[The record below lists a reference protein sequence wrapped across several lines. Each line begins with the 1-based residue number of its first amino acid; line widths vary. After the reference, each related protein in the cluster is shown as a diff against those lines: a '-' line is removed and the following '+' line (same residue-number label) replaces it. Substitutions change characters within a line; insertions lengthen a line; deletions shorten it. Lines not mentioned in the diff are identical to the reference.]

1 MNATSTRAVVRIAR
15 RNIGRSRWRSLLIS
29 LLVMLPV
36 ASMLGAAT
44 IVQTVTPTPERSVT
58 HQMGE
63 ADLLVYPAGS
73 GATGD
78 ALRAA
83 LPAGSRVEPVRI
95 AEGRLVLPGME
106 ASVTLRS
113 MDLGGLAK
121 GMVAIVDGRPPRN
134 PGEVA
139 ISASVASL
147 AAVGIGDSITLKGL
161 GSPTVVGLVEDQ
173 FDLKARVVLQDV
185 SAAAAAAA
193 EGQTNWLV
201 GLPPGTDVASLDLG
215 TDIAVPSSALFQ
227 STSRGAATMTNAGP
241 TPAIILLGGLALL
254 EAALV
259 ASAAFA
265 VSIRRR
271 QRELGLLAATG
282 AEPRHL
288 AGTVMA
294 EGALL
299 GGLGVLAGVIV
310 GLGGALAVSPWL
322 DQLTDRRNPPIGV
335 SPPWILVAGGI
346 GLFAALVT
354 AFVPAWTAA
363 RLPVLTAL
371 SGRRPGP
378 APARRTLSLGIV
390 MIGIAIALTSS
401 GAAMRL
407 RDPGSMSIVLLLAGA
422 VLGTLGFGACS
433 PWLLERLEKPAARLP
448 LASRIALRDTA
459 RARSRNGPI
468 VTALL
473 ASFAVTVALAAYSA
487 SQDATTAARW
497 RPWLLPDQ
505 IFMQGEGVARGGPE
519 AARALGAIAAGP
531 IPYAASAER
540 SVWIS
545 PGDSHDPNLSIL
557 NVTVGDVELLR
568 ALGAESATSD
578 LLGGAVVLLAEKP
591 TDVARV
597 TVHVMD
603 NQSAEVDSL
612 TLPARVV
619 VIGIDPHVGLAQMEL
634 GDLPGVVLSAE
645 TATRLG
651 VSGGLSDRYVIR
663 LGHPVTDADLA
674 RAAAIAAQYPDTY
687 ADASRGPSRPGEAFR
702 MAMLVASLL
711 FALSVTGLAVALGE
725 AESRPE
731 QRTLLALGADPRLRR
746 RIAAARAGVIAVLA
760 GALAV
765 PAGLLP
771 IWGLLSSRGAPLV
784 VPLPEVVAALA
795 VLPLLAMAGTL
806 VFSRPIPD
814 WSAFRNAAT

>member
-36 ASMLGAAT
+36 AAMLGAAT

-63 ADLLVYPAGS
+63 ADLLVYSAGS
-73 GATGD
+73 GATSD

-83 LPAGSRVEPVRI
+83 LPSGSRVEPVRV

-113 MDLGGLAK
+113 IDLGGLAK
-121 GMVAIVDGRPPRN
+121 GMLAIVDGRPPRN

-193 EGQTNWLV
+193 QGQTNWLV

-215 TDIAVPSSALFQ
+215 TDIAGPSSALFQ

-241 TPAIILLGGLALL
+241 TPAIVLLGGLALL

-282 AEPRHL
+282 AEPRDL

-299 GGLGVLAGVIV
+299 GGLGVLTGVIV
-310 GLGGALAVSPWL
+310 GVGGALAVSPWL

-335 SPPWILVAGGI
+335 APPWILVAGGI
-346 GLFAALVT
+346 GLFAALV
-354 AFVPAWTAA
+354 AALVPAWTAA

-407 RDPGSMSIVLLLAGA
+407 RDQGSMSSLLLLAGA
-422 VLGTLGFGACS
+422 ILGTLGFGACS

-473 ASFAVTVALAAYSA
+473 ASFAVTVALAAYLA

-505 IFMQGEGVARGGPE
+505 IFMQGEGVAHGGPE
-519 AARALGAIAAGP
+519 AARELGAIAAGP
-531 IPYAASAER
+531 ILGAGSADR

-545 PGDSHDPNLSIL
+545 PGDSHDPNLGIQ
-557 NVTVGDVELLR
+557 NVTVGDGELLK

-603 NQSAEVDSL
+603 NQGAEVDSL
-612 TLPARVV
+612 TLPARVA
-619 VIGIDPHVGLAQMEL
+619 VIGIGA
-634 GDLPGVVLSAE
+634 GDLPGAVLSAE

-651 VSGGLSDRYVIR
+651 VSAGSSDRYVIR

-674 RAAAIAAQYPDTY
+674 RAATIAAQYPGTR

-702 MAMLVASLL
+702 MAMLIASLL

-731 QRTLLALGADPRLRR
+731 QRTLLALGAEPRLRR

-771 IWGLLSSRGAPLV
+771 VWGLLSSRGAPLV

-795 VLPLLAMAGTL
+795 VLPLLSMAGTL
-806 VFSRPIPD
+806 LFSRPIPD

>member
-1 MNATSTRAVVRIAR
+1 
-15 RNIGRSRWRSLLIS
+15 
-29 LLVMLPV
+29 
-36 ASMLGAAT
+36 
-44 IVQTVTPTPERSVT
+44 
-58 HQMGE
+58 
-63 ADLLVYPAGS
+63 
-73 GATGD
+73 
-78 ALRAA
+78 
-83 LPAGSRVEPVRI
+83 
-95 AEGRLVLPGME
+95 
-106 ASVTLRS
+106 
-113 MDLGGLAK
+113 
-121 GMVAIVDGRPPRN
+121 
-134 PGEVA
+134 
-139 ISASVASL
+139 
-147 AAVGIGDSITLKGL
+147 
-161 GSPTVVGLVEDQ
+161 
-173 FDLKARVVLQDV
+173 
-185 SAAAAAAA
+185 
-193 EGQTNWLV
+193 
-201 GLPPGTDVASLDLG
+201 
-215 TDIAVPSSALFQ
+215 
-227 STSRGAATMTNAGP
+227 
-241 TPAIILLGGLALL
+241 
-254 EAALV
+254 
-259 ASAAFA
+259 
-265 VSIRRR
+265 
-271 QRELGLLAATG
+271 
-282 AEPRHL
+282 
-288 AGTVMA
+288 
-294 EGALL
+294 
-299 GGLGVLAGVIV
+299 
-310 GLGGALAVSPWL
+310 
-322 DQLTDRRNPPIGV
+322 
-335 SPPWILVAGGI
+335 
-346 GLFAALVT
+346 
-354 AFVPAWTAA
+354 TAA

-378 APARRTLSLGIV
+378 APARRTLSLGVV
-390 MIGIAIALTSS
+390 MIGIAIAMTST

-407 RDPGSMSIVLLLAGA
+407 QDPMGSMSILLLLAGA

-433 PWLLERLEKPAARLP
+433 PWLLERLERPAARLP

-487 SQDATTAARW
+487 SQDATAAARW

-531 IPYAASAER
+531 ILGAGSADR

-545 PGDSHDPNLSIL
+545 PVNSNDVNQGIQ
-557 NVTVGDVELLR
+557 NVTVGDGELLK
-568 ALGAESATSD
+568 ALGAESAASD
-578 LLGGAVVLLAEKP
+578 MVDGAVVLLAEKP
-591 TDVARV
+591 TDESRV

-603 NQSAEVDSL
+603 NQGAEVDSV

-619 VIGIDPHVGLAQMEL
+619 VTGIGA
-634 GDLPGVVLSAE
+634 GDLPGAVLSAT

-651 VSGGLSDRYVIR
+651 VSAGLSDRYVIR

-674 RAAAIAAQYPDTY
+674 RAATIAAQYPDTY

-806 VFSRPIPD
+806 LFSRPIPD
-814 WSAFRNAAT
+814 WSAFRSAAT

>member
-1 MNATSTRAVVRIAR
+1 MKATSSRAVVRIAR

-36 ASMLGAAT
+36 AAMLGAAT

-83 LPAGSRVEPVRI
+83 LPAGSRVEPVRV

-121 GMVAIVDGRPPRN
+121 GMLVTVDGRPPRN

-173 FDLKARVVLQDV
+173 FDLKARVVLQDI
-185 SAAAAAAA
+185 SAAASAQ
-193 EGQTNWLV
+193 GQTDWLV

-215 TDIAVPSSALFQ
+215 TDIAGPSSALFQ
-227 STSRGAATMTNAGP
+227 STSRGAATVANAGP
-241 TPAIILLGGLALL
+241 TPAIVLLGGLALL

-271 QRELGLLAATG
+271 QRELGLLTATG
-282 AEPRHL
+282 AEPGHL
-288 AGTVMA
+288 ADTVMA

-299 GGLGVLAGVIV
+299 GGLGVLAGGIV

-335 SPPWILVAGGI
+335 WPPWILVAGGI
-346 GLFAALVT
+346 GLFAALVA

-378 APARRTLSLGIV
+378 APARRTLSLGVV
-390 MIGIAIALTSS
+390 MIGIAIAMTST

-407 RDPGSMSIVLLLAGA
+407 QDPMGSMSILLLLAGA

-459 RARSRNGPI
+459 RTRSRNGPI

-487 SQDATTAARW
+487 SQDTTTAARW

-531 IPYAASAER
+531 ILGAGSADR

-545 PGDSHDPNLSIL
+545 PVNSNDVNQGIQ
-557 NVTVGDVELLR
+557 NVTVGDGELLK
-568 ALGAESATSD
+568 ALGAESAASD
-578 LLGGAVVLLAEKP
+578 MVDGAVVLLAEKP

-603 NQSAEVDSL
+603 NQGAEVDSV

-619 VIGIDPHVGLAQMEL
+619 VIGIDPHAGLAQMEL
-634 GDLPGVVLSAE
+634 GDLPGAVLSAT

-651 VSGGLSDRYVIR
+651 VSAGQSDRYVIR

-674 RAAAIAAQYPDTY
+674 RAAAIAAEYPDTY

-702 MAMLVASLL
+702 MAMLIASLL

-806 VFSRPIPD
+806 LFSRPIPD
-814 WSAFRNAAT
+814 WSAFRSAAT

>member
-1 MNATSTRAVVRIAR
+1 MNATSARAVVRIAR

-36 ASMLGAAT
+36 AAMLGAAT
-44 IVQTVTPTPERSVT
+44 IVQTVTPTPGRSVT

-73 GATGD
+73 GATSD
-78 ALRAA
+78 ALRGA
-83 LPAGSRVEPVRI
+83 LPAGSRVEPFSF
-95 AEGRLVLPGME
+95 ADGRLVLPGME
-106 ASVTLRS
+106 ASVSLRS

-121 GMVAIVDGRPPRN
+121 GMLTIVDGRPPRN

-185 SAAAAAAA
+185 SAAAAAAQ
-193 EGQTNWLV
+193 GQTNWLV

-215 TDIAVPSSALFQ
+215 TDIAGPSSALFQ

-310 GLGGALAVSPWL
+310 SLGGALAVSPWL

-346 GLFAALVT
+346 GLFAALMA

-407 RDPGSMSIVLLLAGA
+407 RDQGSMSSLLLLAGA
-422 VLGTLGFGACS
+422 ILGTLGFGACS

-505 IFMQGEGVARGGPE
+505 IFMQGEGVAHGGPE
-519 AARALGAIAAGP
+519 AARELGAIAAGP
-531 IPYAASAER
+531 ILGAGSADR

-545 PGDSHDPNLSIL
+545 PGDSHDPNLGIQ
-557 NVTVGDVELLR
+557 NVTVGDGELLK

-578 LLGGAVVLLAEKP
+578 LLGGAVVFLAEKP

-603 NQSAEVDSL
+603 NQGAEVDSL
-612 TLPARVV
+612 TLPARVA
-619 VIGIDPHVGLAQMEL
+619 VIGIDPHAGLAQMEL
-634 GDLPGVVLSAE
+634 GDLPGAVLSAE

-651 VSGGLSDRYVIR
+651 VSAGSSDRYVIR

-674 RAAAIAAQYPDTY
+674 RAATIAAQYPDTY

-702 MAMLVASLL
+702 MAMLIASLL

-731 QRTLLALGADPRLRR
+731 QRTLLALGAEPRLRR

-771 IWGLLSSRGAPLV
+771 VWGLLSSRGAPLV

-795 VLPLLAMAGTL
+795 VLPLLSMAGTL
-806 VFSRPIPD
+806 LFSRPIPD

>member
-1 MNATSTRAVVRIAR
+1 MNATSSRAVVRIAR

-36 ASMLGAAT
+36 AAMLGAAT

-83 LPAGSRVEPVRI
+83 LPAGSRVEPVRF

-121 GMVAIVDGRPPRN
+121 GMLAIVDGRPPRN

-185 SAAAAAAA
+185 SAAAVAAAQ
-193 EGQTNWLV
+193 GQTNWLV

-215 TDIAVPSSALFQ
+215 TDIAGPSSALFQ
-227 STSRGAATMTNAGP
+227 STSRGAATITNAGP

-299 GGLGVLAGVIV
+299 GGLGVVVGVIV

-346 GLFAALVT
+346 GLFAALVA

-378 APARRTLSLGIV
+378 APARRTLSLGVV
-390 MIGIAIALTSS
+390 MIGIAIAMTST

-407 RDPGSMSIVLLLAGA
+407 QDPMGSMSILLLLAGA

-487 SQDATTAARW
+487 SQDATAAARW

-531 IPYAASAER
+531 ILGAGSADR

-545 PGDSHDPNLSIL
+545 PVNSNDVNQGIQ
-557 NVTVGDVELLR
+557 NVTVGDGELLK
-568 ALGAESATSD
+568 ALGAESAASD
-578 LLGGAVVLLAEKP
+578 MVDGAVVLLAEKP
-591 TDVARV
+591 TDESRV

-603 NQSAEVDSL
+603 NQGAEVDSV

-619 VIGIDPHVGLAQMEL
+619 VTGIGA
-634 GDLPGVVLSAE
+634 GDLPGAVLSAT

-651 VSGGLSDRYVIR
+651 VSAGLSDRYVIR

-674 RAAAIAAQYPDTY
+674 RAAAIAAEYPDTY

-702 MAMLVASLL
+702 MAMLIASLL

-795 VLPLLAMAGTL
+795 ILPLLAMAGTL
-806 VFSRPIPD
+806 LFSRPIPD
-814 WSAFRNAAT
+814 WSAFRSAAT

>member
-1 MNATSTRAVVRIAR
+1 MNPMSSRAIFRIAR
-15 RNIGRSRWRSLLIS
+15 RNVGRSRWRSLLIS

-36 ASMLGAAT
+36 AAMVGAAT
-44 IVQTVTPTPERSVT
+44 VLQTVMPTPERSVT
-58 HQMGE
+58 HQMGQ
-63 ADLLVYPAGS
+63 ADLLVSPNAS
-73 GATGD
+73 EATGD

-83 LPAGSRVEPVRI
+83 LPAGSRVEPFRFE
-95 AEGRLVLPGME
+95 EGRLVLPGME

-121 GMVAIVDGRPPRN
+121 GTLAIIDGRAPRN

-139 ISASVASL
+139 ISSSVASL
-147 AAVGIGDSITLKGL
+147 AAVGIGGSITLKGL

-173 FDLKARVVLQDV
+173 FDLRARVVLQDV
-185 SAAAAAAA
+185 SAAAAASARGQAA
-193 EGQTNWLV
+193 WLV
-201 GLPPGTDVASLDLG
+201 GLPPGTDAASLDFG
-215 TDIAVPSSALFQ
+215 NPAQGSSSVLFQ
-227 STSRGAATMTNAGP
+227 ARSRNAATTASEEP
-241 TPAIILLGGLALL
+241 TPAIIVLGGLALV

-282 AEPRHL
+282 AEPRQL

-299 GGLGVLAGVIV
+299 GALGVSVGVVV

-335 SPPWILVAGGI
+335 APQWILVAGAI
-346 GLFAALVT
+346 GLIAALV
-354 AFVPAWTAA
+354 AALVPAWTAA

-371 SGRRPGP
+371 SGRRPP
-378 APARRTLSLGIV
+378 SAPARRTLILGIIV
-390 MIGIAIALTSS
+390 IGTAIALTST
-401 GAAMRL
+401 GAAMLR
-407 RDPGSMSIVLLLAGA
+407 RDPQGSTSILLVLAGA

-433 PWLLERLEKPAARLP
+433 PWLLERLERPAARLP

-473 ASFAVTVALAAYSA
+473 ASFAGTVAFAALLASL
-487 SQDATTAARW
+487 DATAAANW

-519 AARALGAIAAGP
+519 AARELGAIAAGP
-531 IPYAASAER
+531 ILGVGSADR

-545 PGDSHDPNLSIL
+545 PGDSHDPNLGIP
-557 NVTVGDVELLR
+557 NVTVGDGELLK

-578 LLGGAVVLLAEKP
+578 MVDGAVVLLTEKT
-591 TDVARV
+591 TDTARV
-597 TVHVMD
+597 TVHVVD
-603 NQSAEVDSL
+603 SQGAEVDSL

-619 VIGIDPHVGLAQMEL
+619 VTGIGAVV
-634 GDLPGVVLSAE
+634 LPGAVVSAK

-651 VSGGLSDRYVIR
+651 VSAGSSFGYVIR

-674 RAAAIAAQYPDTY
+674 RAAAVAAQYPDTR
-687 ADASRGPSRPGEAFR
+687 ADASLGPSRSGEAFR
-702 MAMLVASLL
+702 MAILVASLL
-711 FALSVTGLAVALGE
+711 FALSVTGVAVALGE

-746 RIAAARAGVIAVLA
+746 RIAAARAGVISALA

-784 VPLPEVVAALA
+784 VPLPEIVVALVVLPVLA
-795 VLPLLAMAGTL
+795 VTGTW
-806 VFSRPIPD
+806 VFSRPIPA
-814 WSAFRNAAT
+814 WSAFRGPGS